1 MCSASA
7 VFPTTRVRFYRLSS
21 SLVVETQYEVS
32 SQGSAVY
39 SDFFEEDK
47 IKRGTKRK
55 DSLQH
60 ELFK

>member
-32 SQGSAVY
+32 SQDPAVY
-39 SDFFEEDK
+39 SEFFEEDK

>member
-1 MCSASA
+1 MCNASA

-21 SLVVETQYEVS
+21 SLVVETRYEVS
-32 SQGSAVY
+32 SRGPAVY
-39 SDFFEEDK
+39 FDFFEEDK
-47 IKRGTKRK
+47 MKGGTKRK